1 MRKQQA
7 KTVNQTFSLPPEVV
21 HDLNSLVKPRER
33 SRFVSNILRDALEV
47 KKQKLR
53 QSYIDANTD
62 EGQFEAMQD
71 WEGTVAD
78 GADVW

>member
-7 KTVNQTFSLPPEVV
+7 KTVNQTFSLPLEVL
-21 HDLNSLVKPRER
+21 HDLNALIKPRER
-33 SRFVSNILRDALEV
+33 SRFVSELLRDALDV
-47 KKQKLR
+47 KKQELR

-62 EGQFEAMQD
+62 EGQCEAMSD

-78 GADVW
+78 STDAW